1 MKKIVALVLS
11 LVMVLGLATTAFG
24 AVKPEFWQVDGDG
37 AWAKRTDV
45 NAAIAADT
53 TVADL
58 DDLVADDDNYLP
70 CYNVCGAFFAE
81 VAEAQATYK
90 LTYGA
95 KTVFLAPVDGA
106 DYRFEEKASVL
117 KVVAES
123 DAVCGDYYV
132 SDAAYDE
139 DDVYYA
145 SYNKNG
151 TVKNIY
157 VADKTQTTNVLVN
170 GKLVAVDTA
179 APTQLTHA
187 WVGYDVVNYAYTT
200 VKCVNC
206 GKVATLYANATA
218 AGKGAV
224 EAIDGGWITKAAA
237 GYTAAGAVEA
247 PATDKVESAET
258 FDAGIAMYVGMS
270 VMAAAGSAVVLKKKD

>member
-11 LVMVLGLATTAFG
+11 LVMVLGLATTAF
-24 AVKPEFWQVDGDG
+24 AVDAKLYYWSNASEEWSESSVTISGDIADQAKDYDDG
-37 AWAKRTDV
+37 K
-45 NAAIAADT
+45 
-53 TVADL
+53 
-58 DDLVADDDNYLP
+58 LP
-70 CYNVCGAFFAE
+70 CYNVGSYYFVEATEA
-81 VAEAQATYK
+81 VATHK
-90 LTYGA
+90 LVYGA
-95 KTVFLAPVDGA
+95 QTVYLTMVDEEEIS
-106 DYRFEEKASVL
+106 FENKASVL

-132 SDAAYDE
+132 ADAAYDE

-145 SYNKNG
+145 AYNKDG
-151 TVKNIY
+151 TVKALY
-157 VADKTQTTNVLVN
+157 VADKTSSTNVLVD
-170 GKLVAVDTA
+170 GKLVAVATA
-179 APTQLTHA
+179 TPTQLTHA

-200 VKCVNC
+200 VKCANC
-206 GKVATLYANATA
+206 AKVAPLFANATA

-224 EAIDGGWITKAAA
+224 KVTVGGDVLGYITKAAA